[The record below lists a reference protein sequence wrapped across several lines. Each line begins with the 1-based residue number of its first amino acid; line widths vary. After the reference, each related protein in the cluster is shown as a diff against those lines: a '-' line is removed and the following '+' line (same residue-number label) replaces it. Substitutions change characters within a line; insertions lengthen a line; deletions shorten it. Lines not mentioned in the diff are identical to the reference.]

1 MKHAAEGE
9 PRCSDTSCASE
20 QNRSDKCTRRPP
32 LPEGYFS
39 VPPATVD
46 QLNRLILDGRHPETE
61 TGPVA
66 NFRVARHP
74 AGDIKGPSSGELFSF
89 SGGRADLIVPA
100 SNSEIRR

>member
-66 NFRVARHP
+66 NFRVARITDQNLAQAWLHGCERKRQITTAALEWRP
-74 AGDIKGPSSGELFSF
+74 
-89 SGGRADLIVPA
+89 RT
-100 SNSEIRR
+100 